1 MGRRSFYNNERKN
14 VIIMTNIQT
23 KRQLNEEYKNIKYI
37 LTSTMRS
44 RLILAMYRSP
54 KNLEELRNELKKPS
68 ATILHGLKELET
80 KNLIRKVQK
89 KYQLTSN
96 GFLLATNMIKLI
108 ENWSSINKNTSFWDN
123 HDLKGIPKELL
134 KNMHLLKD
142 ATYITSTT
150 SDLSNAFNKYI
161 NLISTSKELKIIM
174 PIYSEN
180 HFRHIIGLLNENKL
194 NYLEL
199 VISKEILSSIRLNES
214 LKKALLRNKKVKII
228 CVKKNLK
235 IFLTYS
241 PEFMSLTL
249 FFKDGHYDDSQILI
263 GKSENSLKWASELYS
278 TYKEVNHEEK

>member
-1 MGRRSFYNNERKN
+1 
-14 VIIMTNIQT
+14 
-23 KRQLNEEYKNIKYI
+23 
-37 LTSTMRS
+37 MRS

-180 HFRHIIGLLNENKL
+180 HFRHIIGLLN
-194 NYLEL
+194 
-199 VISKEILSSIRLNES
+199 
-214 LKKALLRNKKVKII
+214 
-228 CVKKNLK
+228 
-235 IFLTYS
+235 
-241 PEFMSLTL
+241 
-249 FFKDGHYDDSQILI
+249 
-263 GKSENSLKWASELYS
+263 
-278 TYKEVNHEEK
+278 